1 MSCYEDEIAW
11 IEVVQALTTVTL
23 HFSLA
28 LFSHR
33 PTALNFQLDRL
44 DNSEPTRYSNMRR
57 QLFKLCIISQSL
69 IIGLP
74 LASAFPSQT
83 TVKDDVIW
91 KLRAHRNV
99 GDDKSVLA
107 STGEPCNTSAM
118 SRQDFFKTTM
128 AAGLFSNFNLNPLPA
143 LAFEGGI
150 GGLGKTKPETG
161 VEFFSADEKLI
172 TQGKNGIVSAEIAVH
187 QQPLLVSFYAPP
199 AWPLSGTA
207 AGLEARDLA
216 QPEATYVHVV
226 TTDNTNSAVNV
237 EKLPI
242 VEITNPESG
251 KTVQG
256 LSKSALKEVLLQ
268 SVLAQQGKF
277 GAFGS
282 PTDIKV
288 KKWKDASAPMAL
300 VGGTRSLDLGIY
312 QVSFVTL
319 TPGLRESERVLLV
332 NTRLVQFASAN
343 NNSSSNKSALVMLVT
358 GTTRQRFSSQETL
371 LERVSQSWEVVPA
384 PPSRLKE
391 K

>member
-1 MSCYEDEIAW
+1 
-11 IEVVQALTTVTL
+11 
-23 HFSLA
+23 
-28 LFSHR
+28 
-33 PTALNFQLDRL
+33 
-44 DNSEPTRYSNMRR
+44 MRR
-57 QLFKLCIISQSL
+57 QLLKMCIISQSL

-74 LASAFPSQT
+74 LASAFTSQR
-83 TVKDDVIW
+83 TVKDDVVW
-91 KLRAHRNV
+91 NLHAHRNV
-99 GDDKSVLA
+99 GDDESLV
-107 STGEPCNTSAM
+107 STGQPCHSGAM
-118 SRQDFFKTTM
+118 SRHDFFKTTT
-128 AAGLFSNFNLNPLPA
+128 AAGLFSNFLRNPLPA

-242 VEITNPESG
+242 TETINPESG
-251 KTVQG
+251 KTIQG
-256 LSKSALKEVLLQ
+256 LSKSTLKEVLLQ

-277 GAFGS
+277 GAYGS

-288 KKWKDASAPMAL
+288 KKWKDASTPMAF

-332 NTRLVQFASAN
+332 NTRLVQFANATN
-343 NNSSSNKSALVMLVT
+343 KNSSSNKSALVMLVT

-371 LERVSQSWEVVPA
+371 LERVSQSWEVLPA